1 MFRIWYSTFCFEV
14 RCLLGTVNGDADG
27 KVNFPVDLIR
37 TIAIFLV
44 ILLHASNEILQ
55 LSCVPDSYWWTAVFY
70 KTLSLSCVPLFVM
83 LSGSLLLQPS
93 KLEEPIR
100 VFLKKRLSRI
110 GLAFAFWTLVYLV
123 WGFFVSGQPLTW
135 YNLGEAA
142 LFGVFSG
149 SYFHFWFLYLIIGLY
164 LVTPILRAIIC
175 NGNWNVLRYLIMLWF
190 LAVAVVPI
198 IQLAGIYTLYTLVF
212 LIIGWIGYFALGAY
226 LQRVNI
232 HSVYLIGL
240 VALSFVWT
248 IFGVWLMNYP
258 LAGMGEQNFFFDYL
272 TANVI
277 VGSIA
282 LFMLLIKIRPADWPG
297 NRHPKTGKLIRVI
310 GQNTLPIFLLHV
322 IILES
327 LQRGFFG
334 FTLNAATLNPV
345 FEIPLIAVIT
355 LFITVGLILLMRK
368 VPVLRKLIG

>member
-1 MFRIWYSTFCFEV
+1 M
-14 RCLLGTVNGDADG
+14 RCQGLFGGLNGDTG
-27 KVNFPVDLIR
+27 KVDYPVDLIR
-37 TIAIFLV
+37 TIAIVLV
-44 ILLHASNEILQ
+44 ILLHASNETLQ
-55 LSCVPDSYWWTAVFY
+55 MATVPEGYWWTAIIY
-70 KTLSLSCVPLFVM
+70 KTISLSCVPLFVM

-110 GLAFAFWTLVYLV
+110 GLAFGFWTVVYLA
-123 WGFFVSGQPLTW
+123 WAFFISQQPLTW
-135 YNLGEAA
+135 GNIGEAT
-142 LFGVFSG
+142 LFAVFSG

-175 NGNWNVLRYLIMLWF
+175 NGKWNVMRYLIMLWF
-190 LAVAVVPI
+190 FAVAVVPI
-198 IQLAGIYTLYTLVF
+198 IQLAGIYTFYNLVF

-226 LQRVNI
+226 LQRVNVRSI
-232 HSVYLIGL
+232 FLYGL
-240 VALSFVWT
+240 LGLSFVWT
-248 IFGVWLMNYP
+248 IFGIWLMNYP
-258 LAGMGEQNFFFDYL
+258 LADMGKNNFFFDYL

-277 VGSIA
+277 LGSIA
-282 LFMLLIKIRPADWPG
+282 LFMLLIKIRPFNWPG
-297 NRHPKTGKLIRVI
+297 RTHPTTTRIITVI

-334 FTLNAATLNPV
+334 FTLSALTLNPV
-345 FEIPLIAVIT
+345 LEIPLATVVT

>member
-1 MFRIWYSTFCFEV
+1 
-14 RCLLGTVNGDADG
+14 
-27 KVNFPVDLIR
+27 
-37 TIAIFLV
+37 
-44 ILLHASNEILQ
+44 
-55 LSCVPDSYWWTAVFY
+55 
-70 KTLSLSCVPLFVM
+70 M

-93 KLEEPIR
+93 KLDEPIR

-110 GLAFAFWTLVYLV
+110 GLAFAFWTVVYLV
-123 WGFFVSGQPLTW
+123 WGFFISQMPLTW
-135 YNLGEAA
+135 GNIAEAT

-164 LVTPILRAIIC
+164 LVTPILRAMIC
-175 NGNWNVLRYLIMLWF
+175 NGKWNVLRYLILLWF

-198 IQLAGIYTLYTLVF
+198 IQLAGIYTFYNLVF
-212 LIIGWIGYFALGAY
+212 LIIGWIGYFALGIY
-226 LQRVNI
+226 LQRVHVRFI
-232 HSVYLIGL
+232 FLYGL
-240 VALSFVWT
+240 LALSCVWT

-258 LAGMGEQNFFFDYL
+258 LAYMDKNSFFFDYL

-277 VGSIA
+277 LGSIA
-282 LFMLLIKIRPADWPG
+282 FFMLLIKIRPPDWPG
-297 NRHPKTGKLIRVI
+297 KTHATLSRVIKVI

-334 FTLNAATLNPV
+334 FTLSAVTLNPII
-345 FEIPLIAVIT
+345 EIPLITVIT

-368 VPVLRKLIG
+368 VPILRKLIG

>member
-1 MFRIWYSTFCFEV
+1 
-14 RCLLGTVNGDADG
+14 
-27 KVNFPVDLIR
+27 
-37 TIAIFLV
+37 
-44 ILLHASNEILQ
+44 
-55 LSCVPDSYWWTAVFY
+55 
-70 KTLSLSCVPLFVM
+70 M
-83 LSGSLLLQPS
+83 LSGSLLLQPC
-93 KLEEPIR
+93 KLDEPIR

-110 GLAFAFWTLVYLV
+110 GLAFAFWTVVYLV
-123 WGFFVSGQPLTW
+123 WGFFVSQQPVTW
-135 YNLGEAA
+135 ENIGGAT

-164 LVTPILRAIIC
+164 LVTPILRAIIR
-175 NGNWNVLRYLIMLWF
+175 NGQWNVLRYLILLWF
-190 LAVAVVPI
+190 LAVAIVPI
-198 IQLAGIYTLYTLVF
+198 IQLAGIYTLYNLVF

-226 LQRVNI
+226 LLQVHVRRI
-232 HSVYLIGL
+232 FLYGL

-258 LAGMGEQNFFFDYL
+258 LAFMGKNSFFFDYL

-277 VGSIA
+277 LGSIA
-282 LFMLLIKIRPADWPG
+282 LFMLLIKIRPPDWPG
-297 NRHPKTGKLIRVI
+297 KTRPTLSKVIKAI

-334 FTLNAATLNPV
+334 FTLSAVTLNPV
-345 FEIPLIAVIT
+345 VEIPLVTVVT
-355 LFITVGLILLMRK
+355 LFISVGLILLMRK